1 MRTASSSLLAF
12 AAVLVSCTSEYD
24 LTGERPDVDPG
35 EVTECGFTGV
45 SGTYISSYDCNPVFT
60 TTGEVHAA
68 DVGSVVFH
76 TTEVLGH
83 PFYQIWYV
91 GFPEGGG
98 YGTYS
103 LGYAVSG
110 DGTTW
115 DTHPQNPLVAS
126 EGGNAWDRDIMD
138 GVQIVWDDS
147 GSRYVAS
154 YQGARVGTDPTFD
167 PSFFGLGILT
177 SPDGVTWTKH
187 PGNPVIDF
195 TADPFAVEPRVCWP
209 LSLTSSGGAFRS
221 YIAASSPSYDPFSD
235 PDCSDPIFLSD
246 PNCNAPCELHTAT
259 AVDLAIWQTS
269 QNATMRADQWY
280 EKRGV
285 ASAAIA
291 ELDGTQYLF
300 YISFERW
307 EQVGAD
313 IISATGL
320 HFKMATS
327 TDGGLTWVKDPNN
340 PLDVLGNVTP
350 SEVRAVGAQTV
361 GRRIHFWITDTY
373 PDLGQAGVGY
383 FILEPDLETPHP

>member
-45 SGTYISSYDCNPVFT
+45 SGAYISSYDCNPVFT
-60 TTGEVHAA
+60 TTGEVQAA
-68 DVGSVVFH
+68 DVGSVAFH

-154 YQGARVGTDPTFD
+154 YQGARVGTDPAFD
-167 PSFFGLGILT
+167 PSVFGLGILT

-209 LSLTSSGGAFRS
+209 LSLTSSASVRKGTRGGRIGTVLLWPVFVWLRS
-221 YIAASSPSYDPFSD
+221 PDFETRINLRSRSTSLRRSAWISPRRRPVKIGIAQYARC
-235 PDCSDPIFLSD
+235 CS
-246 PNCNAPCELHTAT
+246 AT
-259 AVDLAIWQTS
+259 PAK
-269 QNATMRADQWY
+269 
-280 EKRGV
+280 KRGISSRRKKSR
-285 ASAAIA
+285 SA
-291 ELDGTQYLF
+291 
-300 YISFERW
+300 
-307 EQVGAD
+307 VC
-313 IISATGL
+313 
-320 HFKMATS
+320 
-327 TDGGLTWVKDPNN
+327 
-340 PLDVLGNVTP
+340 
-350 SEVRAVGAQTV
+350 V
-361 GRRIHFWITDTY
+361 GRLRTRLTTLS
-373 PDLGQAGVGY
+373 PRKR
-383 FILEPDLETPHP
+383 P